1 LVAFGTGTDGAEV
14 RVADAVADTAVVD
27 VGGQTME
34 AFGEVE
40 HLFGWLFEQMEC
52 KTQCGAFADAGQRRE
67 GIDGLG
73 EG

>member
-1 LVAFGTGTDGAEV
+1 M
-14 RVADAVADTAVVD
+14 ADTAVVD

-40 HLFGWLFEQMEC
+40 HLFGRLFEQMEC
-52 KTQCGAFADAGQRRE
+52 KTQCRAFADAGQRRE